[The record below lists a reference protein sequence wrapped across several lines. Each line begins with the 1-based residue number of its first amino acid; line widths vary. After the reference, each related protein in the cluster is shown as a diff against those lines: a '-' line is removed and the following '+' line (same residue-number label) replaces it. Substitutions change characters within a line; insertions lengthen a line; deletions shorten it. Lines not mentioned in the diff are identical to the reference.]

1 MTLSLDHAFTITAK
15 IAEPREI
22 GTTPSGYRRVIGIT
36 GGTVAGPVLNG
47 EVLPGGADWNV
58 IRADGAVHVWA
69 RYEILSDGGD
79 VIAVTNEG
87 FGPGRDRA
95 SATGRPAPWSCPTR
109 PCFETAAPALAWLNT
124 ASFVG
129 ELRTAGPGQVT
140 IDVHRVRVS

>member
-1 MTLSLDHAFTITAK
+1 MTLSLEHAFTITAK
-15 IAEPREI
+15 IAEAREI
-22 GTTPSGYRRVIGIT
+22 GPTPSGYRRVIGIT

-58 IRADGAVHVWA
+58 IRPDGAIHVQA

-79 VIAVTNEG
+79 IIAVTNDG
-87 FGPGRDRA
+87 FGPGRGRDA
-95 SATGRPAPWSCPTR
+95 AAGRPAAWACPTR

-129 ELRTAGPGQVT
+129 ELRAGTPGQVT
-140 IDVHRVRVS
+140 IDVHRVLVS